1 MKASS
6 ISDLK
11 KELNELPS
19 KQLVELC
26 LHLAK
31 YKKDN
36 KEFLDY
42 LLFQSH
48 DKSGFV
54 TAVKSEIDDHFE
66 EIKSQSNLYYAK
78 KSLRKLLRIIT
89 KYCKYINDKALAT
102 DLHIYFCFK
111 LKSSG
116 IPYHK
121 SQLIVNMYEQQLKKI
136 NTLIKSL
143 HEDLH
148 QDYLSELEKLSG

>member
-6 ISDLK
+6 ISELK

-19 KQLVELC
+19 KQLMELC

-42 LLFQSH
+42 LLFQAH
-48 DKSGFV
+48 DKESFIRS
-54 TAVKSEIDDHFE
+54 VKQEIDEHFME
-66 EIKSQSNLYYAK
+66 LKFQSNLYYVK

-89 KYCKYINDKALAT
+89 KYCKYISDKALSA
-102 DLHIYFCFK
+102 DLHIYFCQK
-111 LKSSG
+111 MKSSG

-121 SQLIVNMYEQQLKKI
+121 SQLLINMYEQQLKKI
-136 NTLIKSL
+136 KTLIQTL
-143 HEDLH
+143 HEDLQ
-148 QDYLSELEKLSG
+148 QDYLNDLEKIN